1 MSYSGTGTE
10 RKRFYC
16 REWVFMKLSHM
27 VEQRKTGGA
36 LIVGGPGSGKS
47 AICAEIVCP
56 TAGHTGRPQRS
67 LNRRLLAH
75 HSCQAHD
82 RSSLSV
88 QQFVL
93 NLVRQLANK
102 DTPPF
107 TALADQLRSDPE
119 IQAVLSPEAL
129 HQDPDDCFRRSVLIP
144 LAQVQP
150 PPSQT
155 FFLLVDSVDEASFA
169 TAGRPSCAGSGSS
182 KTVADLL
189 ATSHH
194 LLPPWL
200 LLFITARRQSKHVAK
215 AFSSYK
221 RICID
226 DLRKSQ
232 VVRDVQQYI
241 LLRLESEECL
251 RRQMCHGTAE
261 TLNQLHIKSNGCF
274 LYLERVLDGVS
285 DGCIVLREVR
295 DIPGTLNGLYLWLC
309 QRLLT
314 AKHFAKVRPLL
325 NVILASERGLTE
337 AEVSAILS
345 TCDSGLSKEDLKRRC
360 QVARR
365 VLSTAPD
372 LTLRPFHNSFAE
384 WLLDVKHCT
393 QRYLCSAPSGH
404 AMIIMHLTARGPT
417 LSPSEVE
424 RLSYHLSCLP
434 SSVLGPLTP
443 LWLLASGAPLDLCD
457 SNHPTTMEYLREI
470 EATCNQGGAS
480 ECLAETELPE
490 TIPESP
496 GEVSLHWLAAEGDHD
511 KLEAALRVDRSALE
525 ITDRHGQTPL
535 NLAAR
540 LGLYNIVKVLLAAG
554 ADVDHADCD
563 GWTALRAAAW
573 GGHTQVVELVLGAGA
588 CVDSCDRDQRTALR
602 AAAWGGHADIV
613 TLLLQANADVNR
625 TDCEGRTAL
634 IAAAYMGHA
643 DIVEKLLDYNADI
656 NHQDSDGRTAL
667 SVAALCVPA
676 SEGYTKVVNILL
688 ERGADVD
695 HEDKDGMTPLLVAAF
710 EGHSFDFLRDV
721 CELLLEAEA
730 DVDHADSAG
739 RTSLWAAA
747 SMGHALVVSLLL
759 FWGAS
764 VDAIDPEGRTVLL
777 VAAAQGSEP
786 VVNLL
791 LERGMDEQHRDNCG
805 WSALHYAALEGH
817 CEVVRCLCAAGARPT
832 CADNDGRAPIMLA
845 AQEGHAQL
853 VKQLVEEHGADVD
866 QRAHDKTTAL
876 RLAALQGHQS
886 VVRALLS
893 YGADVNAQDADG
905 RSTLYILAL
914 ENRMQMAEFLIDPGG
929 ADIEVRDLEGR
940 TALHVSAWQ
949 GHTEMVQILLQVGH
963 ADPNAIDNERR
974 TPLHSAAWQGHAQV
988 VRVLLENNARADDTC
1003 NQGATALGIAA
1014 QEGHE
1019 ECVRVLLSVGADPN
1033 HCDQCG
1039 RNALRV
1045 AAKSG
1050 HQAVVRL
1057 LEQATSSSA
1066 NVVVPPSTLP
1076 IPNGAIL
1083 CPSAPCLQ
1091 ESPDIAGK
1099 RRSLVSSDSSNLTNS
1114 TRSSHKDVQGQLSF
1128 TQQLEHCS
1136 RRSKILSPLQSQ
1148 PPSPIYASPPTS
1160 PHNPCNDHFSRDTH
1174 MRIILGNKT
1183 SPTRDRS
1190 SKPKRNGIVTN
1201 PALRIV
1207 PAIRNGL
1214 EFAAGRWGSNN
1225 SATPSNSFQWRKE
1238 TPL

>member
-1 MSYSGTGTE
+1 
-10 RKRFYC
+10 
-16 REWVFMKLSHM
+16 M
-27 VEQRKTGGA
+27 V
-36 LIVGGPGSGKS
+36 VGCPGSGKS
-47 AICAEIVCP
+47 AICSEISSP

-67 LNRRLLAH
+67 LNRKLLAYH
-75 HSCQAHD
+75 WCQAHD
-82 RSSLSV
+82 KSTLSV
-88 QQFVL
+88 QQFIL
-93 NLVRQLANK
+93 NMVRQLSNR

-107 TALADQLRSDPE
+107 TALAEKLRSDPE
-119 IQAVLSPEAL
+119 ISSALLPEAL
-129 HQDPDDCFRRSVLIP
+129 LHDPDDSFRRALLIP
-144 LAQVQP
+144 LSQVHP
-150 PPSQT
+150 PPSQC
-155 FFLLVDSVDEASFA
+155 FFLLVDSVDELPFS
-169 TAGRPSCAGSGSS
+169 TGYSS
-182 KTVADLL
+182 KPTNSSSSRTVADLL
-189 ATSHH
+189 AANHH

-200 LLFITARRQSKHVAK
+200 LLFITAKRQSKHIAK
-215 AFSSYK
+215 AFSTYK
-221 RICID
+221 KICID
-226 DLRKSQ
+226 DLRKTQ

-241 LLRLESEECL
+241 LSRLESEECL
-251 RRQMCHGTAE
+251 RRQMCKGTAE

-325 NVILASERGLTE
+325 NVILASERALTE
-337 AEVSAILS
+337 AEVSSILHS
-345 TCDSGLSKEDLKRRC
+345 CDKSLSKDDLKRRC

-365 VLSTAPD
+365 VLNTAPD
-372 LTLRPFHNSFAE
+372 MTLRPFHNSFAE

-393 QRYLCSAPSGH
+393 QRYLCSAASGH
-404 AMIIMHLTARGPT
+404 AMIIMHLSARGPK
-417 LSPSEVE
+417 LSPGDIE
-424 RLSYHLSCLP
+424 RLAYHLSCLP
-434 SSVLGPLTP
+434 ANILGPLTP
-443 LWLLASGAPLDLCD
+443 LWLLATGVPLELCD
-457 SNHPTTMEYLREI
+457 AHHPTCIDMIREI
-470 EATCNQGGAS
+470 EVACNQDDAEEGLAEVAS
-480 ECLAETELPE
+480 ELVV
-490 TIPESP
+490 ESP
-496 GEVSLHWLAAEGDHD
+496 IEVNLHLLAAEGEHA
-511 KLEAALRVDRSALE
+511 KLEVALTADSSGLE

-535 NLAAR
+535 NIAAR
-540 LGLYNIVKVLLAAG
+540 LGHFSVVKVLLAAG

-573 GGHTQVVELVLGAGA
+573 GGHTQVVQIVLEAGA
-588 CVDSCDRDQRTALR
+588 TVDSCDRDQRTALR
-602 AAAWGGHADIV
+602 AAAWGGHGDIV
-613 TLLLQANADVNR
+613 SLLLEAGADVNR

-643 DIVEKLLDYNADI
+643 DIVEKLLDYNADV

-710 EGHSFDFLRDV
+710 EGHRDV

-730 DVDHADSAG
+730 DVDHTDGAG

-747 SMGHALVVSLLL
+747 SMGHANVVSLLL

-764 VDAIDPEGRTVLL
+764 VDSIDTEGRTVLL
-777 VAAAQGSEP
+777 VAAAQGSEA

-791 LERGMDEQHRDNCG
+791 VERGMDEQHRDNCG

-817 CEVVRCLCAAGARPT
+817 CDVCRALCSAGARPSCT
-832 CADNDGRAPIMLA
+832 DNEGRAPLMLA
-845 AQEGHAQL
+845 AQEGHTQL
-853 VKQLVEEHGADVD
+853 VRELVEQHGAEVD

-886 VVRALLS
+886 VVRALLN
-893 YGADVNAQDADG
+893 YGADPNAQDADG

-914 ENRMQMAEFLIDPGG
+914 ENRVQMAEFLIDPGG
-929 ADIEVRDLEGR
+929 ADIEIRDLEGR

-949 GHTEMVQILLQVGH
+949 GHTEMVSLLLQVGR
-963 ADPNAIDNERR
+963 ADPNAVDNERR
-974 TPLHSAAWQGHAQV
+974 TPLHSAAWQGHAAV
-988 VRVLLENNARADDTC
+988 VKILLDNNAQPDDTC

-1019 ECVRVLLSVGADPN
+1019 ECVRILLSVGADPN

-1050 HQAVVRL
+1050 HQSVVRL
-1057 LEQATSSSA
+1057 LEAATS
-1066 NVVVPPSTLP
+1066 NIQPPSSLSLA
-1076 IPNGAIL
+1076 NGSIL

-1091 ESPDIAGK
+1091 ESPDTTGK

-1114 TRSSHKDVQGQLSF
+1114 TRSSHKETQGQLSF

-1148 PPSPIYASPPTS
+1148 PPSPIYASPPMS
-1160 PHNPCNDHFSRDTH
+1160 PQNPCNDHFSRDTH

-1183 SPTRDRS
+1183 SPTRAS
-1190 SKPKRNGIVTN
+1190 GSKPKRNGIVTN

-1214 EFAAGRWGSNN
+1214 EFAAGRRNHNN
-1225 SATPSNSFQWRKE
+1225 SATPSNSFHWRKE

>member
-1 MSYSGTGTE
+1 MSSSYGGE
-10 RKRFYC
+10 RKKFYC
-16 REWVFMKLSHM
+16 REWVFMKLSHL
-27 VEQRKTGGA
+27 VEQKKAGGA
-36 LIVGGPGSGKS
+36 LIVGGPGSGKT
-47 AICAEIVCP
+47 AICAEITYP
-56 TAGHTGRPQRS
+56 TAGHNGRPQRS

-82 RSSLSV
+82 RSSTTI
-88 QQFVL
+88 QQFITNIVG
-93 NLVRQLANK
+93 QLTCLEN
-102 DTPPF
+102 PPF
-107 TALADQLRSDPE
+107 NSLADKISSDHE
-119 IQAVLSPEAL
+119 IQASISPDAL
-129 HQDPDDCFRRSVLIP
+129 AIDPDEGFRRAVIIP
-144 LAQVQP
+144 LAQIQP
-150 PPSQT
+150 PPSLSY
-155 FFLLVDSVDEASFA
+155 FILVDSIDEVVFAS
-169 TAGRPSCAGSGSS
+169 TKPPGPISHGGS
-182 KTVADLL
+182 KTIGDLL
-189 ATSHH
+189 ANNHH
-194 LLPPWL
+194 LLPSWL
-200 LLFITARRQSKHVAK
+200 LLFITARRQNKHIAK

-221 RICID
+221 RITID

-251 RRQMCHGTAE
+251 RRQMCRGTAE

-274 LYLERVLDGVS
+274 LYLERVLDGVA

-314 AKHFAKVRPLL
+314 AKHFSKVRPLL
-325 NVILASERGLTE
+325 NVILASEHGLAE
-337 AEVSAILS
+337 AEICSILS
-345 TCDSGLSKEDLKRRC
+345 CCDSSLSKEDLKRRC

-365 VLSTAPD
+365 VLFTASD
-372 LTLRPFHNSFAE
+372 MSLRPFHNSFAE
-384 WLLDVKHCT
+384 WLLDVKHCS
-393 QRYLCSAPSGH
+393 QKYLCSASAGH
-404 AMIIMHLTARGPT
+404 AMIIIYLTSRGPNLT
-417 LSPSEVE
+417 PIEVE
-424 RLSYHLSCLP
+424 RLAYHLSCLP
-434 SSVLGPLTP
+434 SSVLGPLAP

-457 SNHPTTMEYLREI
+457 YNHPFAMEYLRDI
-470 EATCNQGGAS
+470 EAACNQG
-480 ECLAETELPE
+480 EAEESMAE
-490 TIPESP
+490 RIGDDAVESP
-496 GEVSLHWLAAEGDHD
+496 GEVSLHWLAAEGDHE
-511 KLEAALRVDRSALE
+511 KLEAVLKIDSSALE
-525 ITDRHGQTPL
+525 VTDRHGQTPL

-540 LGLYNIVKVLLAAG
+540 LGLSSIVKVLLEAG

-573 GGHTQVVELVLGAGA
+573 GGHSEIVKLVLEAGA
-588 CVDSCDRDQRTALR
+588 AVDSCDRDERTALR
-602 AAAWGGHADIV
+602 AASWGGHADIV
-613 TLLLQANADVNR
+613 TLLLEANADVNK

-643 DIVEKLLDYNADI
+643 DIVEKLLDYNADM
-656 NHQDSDGRTAL
+656 NHEDNDGRTAL

-688 ERGADVD
+688 ERGANVD

-710 EGHSFDFLRDV
+710 EGHRDV

-739 RTSLWAAA
+739 RTGLWAAA
-747 SMGHALVVSLLL
+747 SMGQASVVSLLL

-764 VDAIDPEGRTVLL
+764 VDSIDPEGRTVLL

-817 CEVVRCLCAAGARPT
+817 CEVVRTLCNAGARPT
-832 CADNDGRAPIMLA
+832 CADNDGRTPLMLA
-845 AQEGHAQL
+845 AQEGHVTL
-853 VKQLVEEHGADVD
+853 VNQLVEEHHADVD
-866 QRAHDKTTAL
+866 QHAHDKTTPL
-876 RLAALQGHQS
+876 RLAALQGHVN
-886 VVRALLS
+886 VVRSLLTF
-893 YGADVNAQDADG
+893 GANQNCQDADG

-914 ENRMQMAEFLIDPGG
+914 ENRLQMAEFLIESGG
-929 ADIEVRDLEGR
+929 CDVEVRDLEGR

-949 GHTEMVQILLQVGH
+949 GHAEMVTLLLTVGH
-963 ADPNAIDNERR
+963 ADPNAVDNERR
-974 TPLHSAAWQGHAQV
+974 TPLHSAAWQGHAEV
-988 VRVLLENNARADDTC
+988 VRILLENDAHPDDTC

-1019 ECVRVLLSVGADPN
+1019 ECVRILLAVGADPN

-1039 RNALRV
+1039 RNALKV

-1057 LEQATSSSA
+1057 LEQATSSA
-1066 NVVVPPSTLP
+1066 APPVPPNSLP
-1076 IPNGAIL
+1076 LPNGAIL

-1091 ESPDIAGK
+1091 DSPDLTGK
-1099 RRSLVSSDSSNLTNS
+1099 RRSVVSSDSSNLTNS
-1114 TRSSHKDVQGQLSF
+1114 TRSSHKDIQGPLSF

-1160 PHNPCNDHFSRDTH
+1160 PQNPCNDHFSRDTH
-1174 MRIILGNKT
+1174 MRIILGSKT
-1183 SPTRDRS
+1183 SPSRERS
-1190 SKPKRNGIVTN
+1190 TKSKRNGIVTN

>member
-1 MSYSGTGTE
+1 ME
-10 RKRFYC
+10 RKRFFC
-16 REWVFMKLSHM
+16 REWVFVKLAHL
-27 VEQRKTGGA
+27 VDQRKTGGA
-36 LIVGGPGSGKS
+36 LIVGGPGSGKTT
-47 AICAEIVCP
+47 ICNEIVRP
-56 TAGHTGRPQRS
+56 TTGHSGRPQRC

-75 HSCQAHD
+75 HCCQAGD
-82 RSSLSV
+82 RQSQSVSGFILSV
-88 QQFVL
+88 VQQL
-93 NLVRQLANK
+93 TTK
-102 DTPPF
+102 DSQHFADLGTRL
-107 TALADQLRSDPE
+107 TTDQEILSALT
-119 IQAVLSPEAL
+119 PEAL
-129 HQDPDDCFRRSVLIP
+129 QADPDDCFRRAVLVP
-144 LAQVQP
+144 LGQISP
-150 PPSQT
+150 PPPHT
-155 FFLLVDSVDEASFA
+155 FFILVDSVDEGYGAPPSP
-169 TAGRPSCAGSGSS
+169 GRSTSAPTQQT
-182 KTVADLL
+182 KTVGDLL
-189 ATSHH
+189 VANHH

-200 LLFITARRQSKHVAK
+200 LLFITARRQSKQIAK
-215 AFSSYK
+215 AFSTYK
-221 RICID
+221 KICID

-241 LLRLESEECL
+241 LLRLENEECL
-251 RRQMCHGTAE
+251 RRQMCRGTAE

-314 AKHFAKVRPLL
+314 TKHFAKVRPLL
-325 NVILASERGLTE
+325 NIILASDRGMTE
-337 AEVSAILS
+337 EEVSNVMVS
-345 TCDSGLSKEDLKRRC
+345 CEKGMSKEDLRRRL
-360 QVARR
+360 QVAKR
-365 VLSTAPD
+365 VLVVGPD
-372 LTLRPFHNSFAE
+372 FTLRPFHNSFAE
-384 WLLDVKHCT
+384 WLVDVKHCT
-393 QRYLCSAPSGH
+393 QRYLCSTQAGH
-404 AMIIMHLTARGPT
+404 AMIIMHLSMRGPT
-417 LSPSEVE
+417 LSPLDTE
-424 RLSYHLSCLP
+424 RLSYHISCLP
-434 SSVLGPLTP
+434 QNVLGPLAP

-457 SNHPTTMEYLREI
+457 SSHPVASEYIRDI
-470 EATCNQGGAS
+470 EAACNQGGC
-480 ECLAETELPE
+480 EERLAEEE
-490 TIPESP
+490 VAAEVVVEDSP
-496 GEVSLHWLAAEGDHD
+496 AEVNLHWLAAEGDPV
-511 KLEAALRVDRSALE
+511 KLEAALSQDKSALE
-525 ITDRHGQTPL
+525 QTDRHGQTPL

-540 LGLYNIVKVLLAAG
+540 LGLAPIVKVLLDAG

-573 GGHTQVVELVLGAGA
+573 GGHTQVVELVLAAGA
-588 CVDSCDRDQRTALR
+588 TVDSCDRDQRTALR

-613 TLLLQANADVNR
+613 SLLLEAKADVNR

-643 DIVEKLLDYNADI
+643 DIVEKLLDYHADI

-688 ERGADVD
+688 ERGSDVD

-710 EGHSFDFLRDV
+710 EGHRDV

-730 DVDHADSAG
+730 DVDHTDAAG
-739 RTSLWAAA
+739 RTGLWAAA
-747 SMGHALVVSLLL
+747 SMGHAPVVSLFL

-777 VAAAQGSEP
+777 VAAAQGSEA

-791 LERGMDEQHRDNCG
+791 IERGMDEQHRDNCG

-817 CEVVRCLCAAGARPT
+817 CGVVRALCLAGARPT
-832 CADNDGRAPIMLA
+832 LTDNDGRAPIMLA
-845 AQEGHAQL
+845 AQEGHCQL
-853 VKQLVEEHGADVD
+853 VRELVEEHGADVD

-876 RLAALQGHQS
+876 RLAALQGHQN

-914 ENRMQMAEFLIDPGG
+914 ENRLQMAEFLIDPGG
-929 ADIEVRDLEGR
+929 ADVEVRDLEGR

-949 GHTEMVQILLQVGH
+949 GHSDMVSLLLGH
-963 ADPNAIDNERR
+963 GRADPNAVDNERR

-988 VRVLLENNARADDTC
+988 VRLLLDAGARADDTC

-1057 LEQATSSSA
+1057 LEQATSSLH
-1066 NVVVPPSTLP
+1066 PPSSLP
-1076 IPNGAIL
+1076 IHNGSIL
-1083 CPSAPCLQ
+1083 CPSAPSLQ
-1091 ESPDIAGK
+1091 DSPELTGK

-1114 TRSSHKDVQGQLSF
+1114 TRSSHKDTQGQLTF

-1136 RRSKILSPLQSQ
+1136 RRSKVLSPLQSQ

-1160 PHNPCNDHFSRDTH
+1160 PQNPCNDHFSRDTH
-1174 MRIILGNKT
+1174 MRIILGNSKT
-1183 SPTRDRS
+1183 SPTRERS
-1190 SKPKRNGIVTN
+1190 TKTKRNGIVTN

-1214 EFAAGRWGSNN
+1214 EFAAGRWGHNN

>member
-1 MSYSGTGTE
+1 MSYGGE

-16 REWVFMKLSHM
+16 REWVFMKLTHLI
-27 VEQRKTGGA
+27 EQKKTGGA

-47 AICAEIVCP
+47 AICNEISCP

-82 RSSLSV
+82 RSSLSM
-88 QQFVL
+88 QQFILSMVK
-93 NLVRQLANK
+93 QLSVK

-107 TALADQLRSDPE
+107 ASLAERMRSDPE
-119 IQAVLSPEAL
+119 VLSAISPEAMV
-129 HQDPDDCFRRSVLIP
+129 QDPDDSFRRAVLIP
-144 LAQVQP
+144 LTQVQP
-150 PPSQT
+150 TPTQC
-155 FFLLVDSVDEASFA
+155 FFLLVDSVDETSF
-169 TAGRPSCAGSGSS
+169 TAAKPTGAAPVAS
-182 KTVADLL
+182 KTVGDLL
-189 ATSHH
+189 VNNHH

-200 LLFITARRQSKHVAK
+200 LLFVTARRQNKHIAK
-215 AFSSYK
+215 AFSTYK
-221 RICID
+221 KICID

-274 LYLERVLDGVS
+274 LYLERVLDGVA

-309 QRLLT
+309 QRLLI

-325 NVILASERGLTE
+325 NIILASEKGLTE
-337 AEVSAILS
+337 AEVTSILS
-345 TCDSGLSKEDLKRRC
+345 TCDNTLSREDLKRRC

-365 VLSTAPD
+365 VLSTSLD

-393 QRYLCSAPSGH
+393 QRYLCSSSAGH
-404 AMIIMHLTARGPT
+404 AMIIMHLTTRGPT
-417 LSPSEVE
+417 LSPNEVE
-424 RLSYHLSCLP
+424 RLAYHLSCLP
-434 SSVLGPLTP
+434 PSVLGPLTP
-443 LWLLASGAPLDLCD
+443 LWLLTSGVPLDLCD
-457 SNHPTTMEYLREI
+457 SSHPIAMDYLREI
-470 EATCNQGGAS
+470 EAACNQGGT
-480 ECLAETELPE
+480 EDCLAEGEAE
-490 TIPESP
+490 DIVESP
-496 GEVSLHWLAAEGDHD
+496 GEISLHWLAAEGDHD
-511 KLEAALRVDRSALE
+511 KLEAALNIDASALE
-525 ITDRHGQTPL
+525 ATDRHGQTPL

-540 LGLYNIVKVLLAAG
+540 LGLHNIVKVLLAAG
-554 ADVDHADCD
+554 AEVDHADCD

-573 GGHTQVVELVLGAGA
+573 GGHTEVVKLVLEAGA
-588 CVDSCDRDQRTALR
+588 SVDSCDRDQRTALR

-613 TLLLQANADVNR
+613 TLLLEANADVNR

-643 DIVEKLLDYNADI
+643 EIVEKLLDYNADI

-688 ERGADVD
+688 ERNADVD

-710 EGHSFDFLRDV
+710 EGHRDV

-739 RTSLWAAA
+739 RTGLWAAA
-747 SMGHALVVSLLL
+747 SMGQASVVSLLL

-817 CEVVRCLCAAGARPT
+817 CEVVRTLCNAGARPS
-832 CADNDGRAPIMLA
+832 CADNDGRSPVMLA
-845 AQEGHAQL
+845 AQEGHTAL
-853 VKQLVEEHGADVD
+853 VKQLVEEHGAEVD

-876 RLAALQGHQS
+876 RLGALQGHQN

-914 ENRMQMAEFLIDPGG
+914 ENRLQMAEFLIVNGG
-929 ADIEVRDLEGR
+929 ADVEVRDLEGR

-949 GHTEMVQILLQVGH
+949 GHAEMVNLLLTIGH
-963 ADPNAIDNERR
+963 ADPNAVDNERR

-988 VRVLLENNARADDTC
+988 VKMLLDNNARANDTC

-1019 ECVRVLLSVGADPN
+1019 ECVRVLLAVGADPN

-1057 LEQATSSSA
+1057 LEQATNSTSA
-1066 NVVVPPSTLP
+1066 PVPPSSLP

-1091 ESPDIAGK
+1091 DSPELTGK

-1114 TRSSHKDVQGQLSF
+1114 TRSSHKELQGQLSF

-1136 RRSKILSPLQSQ
+1136 RRSKVLSPLQSQ

-1160 PHNPCNDHFSRDTH
+1160 PQNPCNDHFSRDTH

-1183 SPTRDRS
+1183 SPTRESRL